1 MWSGL
6 CCETA
11 RLQEKATESVTDLVG
26 VFKYPHPCIEESNS
40 HTPSKIIEEDWS
52 IKKSENVVAAPVSQ
66 QRAGTALC
74 CASQSSQPDG
84 IQHASTEKFP
94 KSKSESKFANVLEGV
109 SHGGAGQRRHRRS
122 SGFLS
127 LLGYIHFPKTFF
139 F

>member
-26 VFKYPHPCIEESNS
+26 VFKYPHPSIKESNS
-40 HTPSKIIEEDWS
+40 HTPSKIIEEDLT
-52 IKKSENVVAAPVSQ
+52 IKKAENVVAAPVSQ
-66 QRAGTALC
+66 QGAGTALWR
-74 CASQSSQPDG
+74 ASQSSKPDG

-109 SHGGAGQRRHRRS
+109 SHGDAGQRRHRRS

-127 LLGYIHFPKTFF
+127 LLGYIHFSKTFF